1 MCENN
6 FCVDFGY
13 HSTKSNLKTFEA
25 EFNGKSNQFYY
36 NSWMNLYTIKGQEKF
51 FAVILTN

>member
-13 HSTKSNLKTFEA
+13 HSTKSNLKTFKA
-25 EFNGKSNQFYY
+25 EFDGKIKQFYY
-36 NSWMNLYTIKGQEKF
+36 NSWMNLYTIKG
-51 FAVILTN
+51 